1 MQMGGKDKARG
12 KRRSRSHG
20 MLRLLFRLSRKH
32 LYFGIPTAMFLPDRE
47 DYTTTLPKVEYALRL
62 MADYDPLRL
71 ARIQRHVAS
80 ILIFTLPGDL
90 AQWVDSLRM
99 CVIDRH
105 YARSASPE
113 EIATLLVHEATHARL
128 ARLGFAY
135 SEPVRERIERLCF
148 LAEIS
153 FARRLP
159 DGQSLI
165 ATAESQLIR
174 PPTDWTDTAM
184 RERGFE
190 WLDRTG
196 FPSWLTRWIRKRVEQ
211 RLIRNHSETRPNPAM
226 QPTAGRGTASLS
238 DD

>member
-1 MQMGGKDKARG
+1 MQLGGKDKARG

-99 CVIDRH
+99 CVIDRLMLVQH
-105 YARSASPE
+105 HPKRSPHCLS
-113 EIATLLVHEATHARL
+113 TRRRML
-128 ARLGFAY
+128 AWLG
-135 SEPVRERIERLCF
+135 
-148 LAEIS
+148 
-153 FARRLP
+153 
-159 DGQSLI
+159 
-165 ATAESQLIR
+165 
-174 PPTDWTDTAM
+174 
-184 RERGFE
+184 
-190 WLDRTG
+190 
-196 FPSWLTRWIRKRVEQ
+196 
-211 RLIRNHSETRPNPAM
+211 
-226 QPTAGRGTASLS
+226 
-238 DD
+238 